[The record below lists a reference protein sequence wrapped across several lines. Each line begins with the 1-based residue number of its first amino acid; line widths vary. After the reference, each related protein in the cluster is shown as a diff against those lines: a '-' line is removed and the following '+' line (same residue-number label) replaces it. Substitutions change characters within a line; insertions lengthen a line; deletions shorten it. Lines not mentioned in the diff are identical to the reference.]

1 MQPGYQSY
9 RPENSAFYLAS
20 RPTNHL
26 RMLSYNVQVG
36 IRTERY
42 HHYITRAWQHFLPS
56 TTRRK
61 NLDSISDLLKHFD
74 LVALQEVD
82 GGSFR
87 SGFINQIEYLAEKAH
102 HPYWYQQRNRNFG
115 PLAQHSNGVL
125 CKHKPLDVVQHEL
138 PGKIPGRG
146 AIELVMGQPESPL
159 TIVMVHLALGRR
171 DQNQQLCYLR
181 DLISDRPNVILMGDL
196 NVSAENLVAHPAL
209 SALPLHVPV
218 HTLTYPSWKPTK
230 ALDHIV
236 LSDHIKVHYLNA
248 LNHPVSDHLP
258 VAIEFEWPLELKNT

>member
-1 MQPGYQSY
+1 MRRNHQLHF
-9 RPENSAFYLAS
+9 PENPALYYEA
-20 RPTNHL
+20 RPANHL

-36 IRTERY
+36 IRTEHY
-42 HHYITRAWQHFLPS
+42 HHYITRAWQHILPS
-56 TTRRK
+56 SARLK
-61 NLDSISDLLKHFD
+61 NLDSISALLKNFD

-125 CKHKPLDVVQHEL
+125 CKHKPIKVVQHEL

-146 AIELVMGQPESPL
+146 AIELVMGQVESPL
-159 TIVMVHLALGRR
+159 TIIMVHLALGKR
-171 DQNQQLCYLR
+171 DQNQQLCYIR
-181 DLISDRPNVILMGDL
+181 DLVCERANFILMGDL
-196 NVSAENLVAHPAL
+196 NVRAEKLVAHSAL
-209 SALPLHVPV
+209 SGLSLYVPLH
-218 HTLTYPSWKPTK
+218 TRTYPSWKPTK

-236 LSDHIKVHYLNA
+236 LSNHIKVHHLNA
-248 LNHPVSDHLP
+248 LDHPVSDHLP
-258 VAIEFEWPLELKNT
+258 VAIDFEWPHAG